1 MRTKLCAVLL
11 MALMLHNFSG
21 YGFTQAPRTP
31 LDFSEVERVLLAE
44 MREENVPGASV
55 VVVSGDRVV
64 FSKGFGVA
72 NVETRAPVTPETLF
86 QIGSITKPFT
96 AAALLTLADEGKLK
110 LDAPIGNYVKNL
122 SPKLGQ
128 VSLHHLL
135 SHTAGIKDEP
145 DEYGGQDES
154 MLASYLRSWTDD
166 YVLFDAGEVFSYS
179 NSGFALAGLTAQEV
193 LGKPYADLM
202 AEHVFQPLGMART
215 TFRPTVAMTYPLA
228 VGHRA
233 RPGETPTVVRPLA
246 QDARL
251 YPAGTI
257 YSNANEM
264 ARFVVALL
272 NDGRLDGKQVFPRTV
287 VGKMASAQAVQP
299 SAGDGTGYGY
309 GLFMNRE
316 RGVRRVWHD
325 GSMTGYV
332 GTMLMVPEHRFG
344 VVILCNRDGG
354 QLERTQEKV
363 LELMLPLAPKEDFK
377 ASAAQPLSDAEMK
390 RYVGTY
396 EQPNRFKIEI
406 LIKEGKLFI
415 KEFNNEMPLTKIGE
429 NRFAF
434 NLPRAERPIEVYF
447 KLGRDDKPR
456 FLHQFV
462 WAFKRLN

>member
-1 MRTKLCAVLL
+1 MRTKLWAVVLT
-11 MALMLHNFSG
+11 AFMLHNLSSLVFA
-21 YGFTQAPRTP
+21 QQPRTP

-44 MREENVPGASV
+44 MREENVPGAAV
-55 VVVSGDRVV
+55 AVVSGDRVV
-64 FSKGFGVA
+64 FAKGFGVA
-72 NVETRAPVTPETLF
+72 NVETGAPVTPETLF

-110 LDAPIGNYVKNL
+110 LDAPIWNYVKNL
-122 SPKLGQ
+122 SPKIGQ

-179 NSGFALAGLTAQEV
+179 NSGFALVGLTAQEV
-193 LGKPYADLM
+193 LGKPYVDLM
-202 AEHVFQPLGMART
+202 SERVFQPLGMART

-228 VGHRA
+228 VGHKA
-233 RPGETPTVVRPLA
+233 RPGETPTVVRPLPH
-246 QDARL
+246 DARL
-251 YPAGTI
+251 YPAGTM

-272 NDGRLDGKQVFPRTV
+272 NEGRLDGKQVFPRTV
-287 VGKMASAQAVQP
+287 VGKMRSPQAVQL
-299 SAGDGTGYGY
+299 SAGDGTSYGY
-309 GLFMNRE
+309 GLFMNRQ
-316 RGVRRVWHD
+316 RGVLRVWHD

-332 GTMLMVPEHRFG
+332 GTMLMVPEQSFG

-354 QLERTQEKV
+354 QLERTQEKIM
-363 LELMLPLAPKEDFK
+363 ELMLPLAPKEDFK
-377 ASAAQPLSDAEMK
+377 AQAAQPLSDAEMK
-390 RYVGTY
+390 RYIGTY

-415 KEFNNEMPLTKIGE
+415 KEFNNEMLLTKIGE

-434 NLPRAERPIEVYF
+434 NFPRAERPVEVYM
-447 KLGRDDKPR
+447 KLGRDGRPR

-462 WAFKRLN
+462 WAFKRL